1 MEYRRVYLTNDLE
14 LFIMEFKKR
23 IHILVF
29 SHYDW
34 GIENY
39 QILKKEK
46 IYVPGWSKRCLFEGG
61 NR

>member
-1 MEYRRVYLTNDLE
+1 MKYRRVYLTNDLE

-46 IYVPGWSKRCLFEGG
+46 KYVPGWSNWCLFQGG
-61 NR
+61 NN